1 MLQPQ
6 QINRVYTAISEA
18 AKQQSEYKVP
28 PVCPVLKNS
37 SSTAHTQAM
46 NSTINA
52 SSKYAYHTFENV
64 EFSGV
69 FDRIVNNDLTCQCK
83 YYLFIRYGDKV
94 YMDVKGVGEIVI
106 PFAELQQNKYWKYY
120 YDLSLLLTNDKN
132 MVVQDLKYSSEYNDY
147 QLYDEARFWS
157 IDTASI
163 ENDLHTNKLKVISY
177 DDNCYLKINPYDLV
191 NMEYTKSEDLN
202 IFRQIYMMGYVDETM
217 WDAHYNLA
225 IEHQTNLI
233 QKKFEEIL

>member
-1 MLQPQ
+1 M
-6 QINRVYTAISEA
+6 
-18 AKQQSEYKVP
+18 
-28 PVCPVLKNS
+28 NS
-37 SSTAHTQAM
+37 S
-46 NSTINA
+46 INA

-64 EFSGV
+64 ELSGV

-83 YYLFIRYGDKV
+83 YHLFIRYDDKV

-132 MVVQDLKYSSEYNDY
+132 MVVQDLKYSSEYNDN

-163 ENDLHTNKLKVISY
+163 ENNIHINMLMVVNY
-177 DDNCYLKINPYDLV
+177 DNNCYYKINPYDLEY
-191 NMEYTKSEDLN
+191 MEYSSQEYVN
-202 IFRQIYMMGYVDETM
+202 NFRAIYISKYECKNM
-217 WDAHYNLA
+217 WANYYNLA
-225 IEHQTNLI
+225 IEYRANLME
-233 QKKFEEIL
+233 KKVEELSVVFENL

>member
-1 MLQPQ
+1 
-6 QINRVYTAISEA
+6 
-18 AKQQSEYKVP
+18 
-28 PVCPVLKNS
+28 
-37 SSTAHTQAM
+37 M

-83 YYLFIRYGDKV
+83 YHLFIRYGDKV

-225 IEHQTNLI
+225 IEYQTNLI

>member
-1 MLQPQ
+1 MLLHIDLSSIYRDLLSARPSVNNSKTTHTQ
-6 QINRVYTAISEA
+6 TM
-18 AKQQSEYKVP
+18 
-28 PVCPVLKNS
+28 NS
-37 SSTAHTQAM
+37 S
-46 NSTINA
+46 INA

-64 EFSGV
+64 EFSCV
-69 FDRIVNNDLTCQCK
+69 FDRIVNNDFTYQCK
-83 YYLFIRYGDKV
+83 YHLFIRYDDKV

-163 ENDLHTNKLKVISY
+163 ENDLHINKLMVIGY
-177 DDNCYLKINPYDLV
+177 DDNCYLKISPYELA
-191 NMEYTKSEDLN
+191 NMEYTSQEDLN
-202 IFRQIYMMGYVDETM
+202 IFRQNYMMGYECENM
-217 WDAHYNLA
+217 WEIYYNLA
-225 IEHQTNLI
+225 IEYQTNLI

>member
-1 MLQPQ
+1 
-6 QINRVYTAISEA
+6 
-18 AKQQSEYKVP
+18 
-28 PVCPVLKNS
+28 
-37 SSTAHTQAM
+37 M
-46 NSTINA
+46 NSTIIA
-52 SSKYAYHTFENV
+52 SSKTAFHTFENV

-69 FDRIVNNDLTCQCK
+69 FDKIINNDLTCQCK
-83 YYLFIRYGDKV
+83 YHLFIRYGDKV

-163 ENDLHTNKLKVISY
+163 ENDLHTNKLMVINY

-202 IFRQIYMMGYVDETM
+202 IFRQIYMMGYVDENM
-217 WDAHYNLA
+217 WGVHYNLA
-225 IEHQTNLI
+225 IEYQTNLI
-233 QKKFEEIL
+233 QKSLKKFSLVALN

>member
-1 MLQPQ
+1 MLQLQ
-6 QINRVYTAISEA
+6 QINRVYTKFPRKS
-18 AKQQSEYKVP
+18 P
-28 PVCPVLKNS
+28 RVCPVLKSNS
-37 SSTAHTQAM
+37 RAAEQTTQAM
-46 NSTINA
+46 NSTIIA
-52 SSKYAYHTFENV
+52 SSKTAFHTFENV

-69 FDRIVNNDLTCQCK
+69 FDKIINNDLTCQCK
-83 YYLFIRYGDKV
+83 YHLFIRYGDKV

-106 PFAELQQNKYWKYY
+106 PFAEIQQNKYWKYY

-132 MVVQDLKYSSEYNDY
+132 MVFQDLKYSSEYNDY

-163 ENDLHTNKLKVISY
+163 ENDLHTNKLMVVGY

-202 IFRQIYMMGYVDETM
+202 IFRQIYMMGYVDENM
-217 WDAHYNLA
+217 WGIHYNLA
-225 IEHQTNLI
+225 IEYQTNLI